1 MTPVSRARK
10 QKQIAGK
17 EERDWAHVGMPGNS
31 RTRTMKPWDVHAS
44 KQVRLDVSKGI
55 RPLTAARLVVD
66 EHESVV

>member
-1 MTPVSRARK
+1 
-10 QKQIAGK
+10 
-17 EERDWAHVGMPGNS
+17 
-31 RTRTMKPWDVHAS
+31 MKPWDVHAS